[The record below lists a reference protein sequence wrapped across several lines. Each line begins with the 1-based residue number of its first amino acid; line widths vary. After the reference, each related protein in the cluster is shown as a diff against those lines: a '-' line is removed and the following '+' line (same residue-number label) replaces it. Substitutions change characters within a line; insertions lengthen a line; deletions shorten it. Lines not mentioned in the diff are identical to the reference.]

1 MNFNLLIGR
10 FKGKELNMVFGFQ
23 LSVARVGSTV
33 NFVLMEPLFNII
45 AEMTEAGV
53 NIL

>member
-33 NFVLMEPLFNII
+33 NFLLLGYLINLIIFNI
-45 AEMTEAGV
+45 
-53 NIL
+53 